1 MSSGG
6 SGVRRG
12 WIFAISKAPT
22 YPLVFCGQGFPC
34 YIILTAQTFRAATL
48 RKGLNTMAT
57 INTAKSKAPSLAER
71 QRNIKVKNMAASSK
85 VAVAKTLEE
94 AREAAIAGAKAGES
108 ASRVYALK
116 LEEVYGKDWFTWSAA
131 NARSDNEKALFA
143 AIEQERKACQA
154 RAMERGLTNR
164 DKAWSDAKAVSRG
177 RFYGDN
183 PRQANLKSLDAT
195 QLEVL
200 TKLYKKAMKEE
211 RPTDMECDVNAKIG
225 ELLVAY
231 FKVDLTKLG

>member
-1 MSSGG
+1 MRCFYPPYPSVRIMSQRQSVLHNNHGG
-6 SGVRRG
+6 D
-12 WIFAISKAPT
+12 IP
-22 YPLVFCGQGFPC
+22 
-34 YIILTAQTFRAATL
+34 AATL
-48 RKGLNTMAT
+48 NEGLNTMAT
-57 INTAKSKAPSLAER
+57 INTAKAKAPSLAER
-71 QRNIKVKNMAASSK
+71 QRNRKIKNMAVSAK
-85 VAVAKTLEE
+85 VAVAKSLDD
-94 AREAAIAGAKAGES
+94 AREAAITGAKSSEA

-116 LEEVYGKDWFTWSAA
+116 LEETFGKDWFTWSAA

-143 AIEQERKACQA
+143 AIEQERKTCQA

-164 DKAWSDAKAVSRG
+164 DKAWSDAKAISRA

-183 PRQANLKSLDAT
+183 PRQANVKSLDKH
-195 QLEVL
+195 QLEIL

-211 RPTDMECDVNAKIG
+211 RPTDAECDVNTKIG